1 MDGHAEREWRH
12 MRRITADV
20 AVDVTMY
27 CRDLDGHCYE
37 LDAVLGYARTDA
49 FAVTMTFGD
58 VDPHV
63 TWTFGRDLLMRGIT
77 HPTGEGDVRICPS
90 LNDDGISIVQ
100 IELCSPDGHLLLET
114 RTDDITHFIGRT
126 VDVCAPG
133 VEAEHIDVD
142 QMIAQLLSV

>member
-1 MDGHAEREWRH
+1 
-12 MRRITADV
+12 MRRMTADV

-27 CRDLDGHCYE
+27 CRDLDGHRYE
-37 LDAVLGYARTDA
+37 LDAILGYARSDA

-58 VDPHV
+58 VDPQI

-77 HPTGEGDVRICPS
+77 HPTGDGDVRICPS
-90 LNDDGISIVQ
+90 LDEHGTAIVQ
-100 IELCSPDGHLLLET
+100 IELCSPDGQLLLEA
-114 RTDDITHFIGRT
+114 RSDDVTEFIART

-133 VEAEHIDVD
+133 VEASHLDVD

>member
-1 MDGHAEREWRH
+1 
-12 MRRITADV
+12 MRRMTADV

-27 CRDLDGHCYE
+27 CRDLDGHRYE
-37 LDAVLGYARTDA
+37 LDAVLGYARSDA

-58 VDPHV
+58 VDPQI

-77 HPTGEGDVRICPS
+77 HPTGDGDVRICPS
-90 LNDDGISIVQ
+90 LDEHGTAIVQ
-100 IELCSPDGHLLLET
+100 IELCSPDGQLLLEA
-114 RTDDITHFIGRT
+114 RSDDVTEFIART

-133 VEAEHIDVD
+133 VEASHLDVD

>member
-1 MDGHAEREWRH
+1 

-27 CRDLDGHCYE
+27 CRDLDGHRYE
-37 LDAVLGYARTDA
+37 LDTVLGYARSDA

-58 VDPHV
+58 VEPLV

-90 LNDDGISIVQ
+90 LDDDGTAIVQ
-100 IELCSPDGHLLLET
+100 IELCSPDGHLLLEV
-114 RTDDITHFIGRT
+114 RTDEVTAFIGRT
-126 VDVCAPG
+126 VDVCPPG
-133 VEAEHIDVD
+133 VEADHVDVD
-142 QMIAQLLSV
+142 QMIAQLLAV

>member
-1 MDGHAEREWRH
+1 

-27 CRDLDGHCYE
+27 CRDLDGHRYE

-49 FAVTMTFGD
+49 FAVSMTFGD
-58 VDPHV
+58 VEPLV

-77 HPTGEGDVRICPS
+77 HPTGEGDVRVCPA
-90 LNDDGISIVQ
+90 LGDDGTAIVL
-100 IELCSPDGHLLLET
+100 IELCSPDGELLLEA
-114 RTDDITHFIGRT
+114 RTEDVASFIGRT

-133 VEAEHIDVD
+133 VEAEHLDVD
-142 QMIAQLLSV
+142 QMIAHLLAV

>member
-1 MDGHAEREWRH
+1 

-20 AVDVTMY
+20 AVDVTMF
-27 CRDLDGHCYE
+27 CRDLEGHSYE

-58 VDPHV
+58 VEPHV
-63 TWTFGRDLLMRGIT
+63 TWTFSRDLLMRGIN

-90 LNDDGISIVQ
+90 LNDDGVAIVQ
-100 IELCSPDGHLLLET
+100 IELCSPDGHLLLEA

-133 VEAEHIDVD
+133 IEAEHLDVD
-142 QMIAQLLSV
+142 QMIAQLLAV